1 MIVEFTRLA
10 FTTGTNLRIEAHIN
24 PSDWY
29 KNCTIKKVTI
39 DTDKTVRAG
48 GPSDEPIYSE
58 DVTGIVTD
66 AGKTLIT
73 NIDLTNILCD
83 PADRMLFVYIEIDGA
98 PSESAPCEEQNPYSM
113 KAVVNFEKV
122 YRKALNLMKCTTT
135 CGCSDDGCS
144 ISTQFA
150 NFALEYYRL
159 VTSIEVGKNTEAL
172 ESFNVLLGNRINTKT
187 VFSNCGCNG
196 N

>member
-10 FTTGTNLRIEAHIN
+10 FTTSTNLRIEAHIN

-39 DTDKTVRAG
+39 DIDKTVRAD

-73 NIDLTNILCD
+73 NIDLTDILCD
-83 PADRMLFVYIEIDGA
+83 PAHHVALYVGDGWTVEAKGVQNGQGGDWRTGDQGGEIDCY
-98 PSESAPCEEQNPYSM
+98 SAYGRGWTE
-113 KAVVNFEKV
+113 V
-122 YRKALNLMKCTTT
+122 YRYT
-135 CGCSDDGCS
+135 
-144 ISTQFA
+144 
-150 NFALEYYRL
+150 
-159 VTSIEVGKNTEAL
+159 GK
-172 ESFNVLLGNRINTKT
+172 
-187 VFSNCGCNG
+187 
-196 N
+196 